1 MNSKHTVQ
9 SLQRILSN
17 NRGVIT
23 IPTLTELFAEHLG
36 DGVKL
41 SSALIR
47 DVISSNPHI
56 FKIRVTHDTFGVQLH
71 DDDTT
76 IQAHANSRLHRGQK
90 EQWRKL
96 YVRNIQPT
104 FNLRLEFAKIGE
116 IEFIKNSDDGF
127 AYVLILCH

>member
-1 MNSKHTVQ
+1 MNTVQ

-41 SSALIR
+41 SSGLIR

-127 AYVLILCH
+127 AYVLFSCD